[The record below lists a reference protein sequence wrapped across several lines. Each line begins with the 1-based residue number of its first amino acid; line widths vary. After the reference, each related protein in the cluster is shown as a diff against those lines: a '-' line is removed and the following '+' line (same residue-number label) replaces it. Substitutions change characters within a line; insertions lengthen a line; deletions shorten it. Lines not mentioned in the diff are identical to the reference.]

1 MGVFAKIGADVK
13 RSDIVIIHRVG
24 RFEQGKYR
32 PIILRFTSNIH
43 KDTVIYQR
51 RKLKGTG
58 IGISKD
64 MTAKNMAYLKKLQVD
79 ERVSAA
85 WTKDTKFFVKLK
97 SNDKVLR
104 MEPVVFL
111 NDRISDSDSDKDEV

>member
-13 RSDIVIIHRVG
+13 RSDIIIAHRVG

-32 PIILRFTSNIH
+32 PIIVRFTSNIH

-58 IGISKD
+58 IGISED
-64 MTAKNMAYLKKLQVD
+64 LTAKNMAYLKKLQVD

-85 WTKDTKFFVKLK
+85 WTKDTKFFIKLK
-97 SNDKVLR
+97 RNDKVL
-104 MEPVVFL
+104 
-111 NDRISDSDSDKDEV
+111 